1 MDQVLELK
9 FKSESGKVITISLDS
24 PREDLTD
31 TGVKETMTG
40 IIGQNALVAPNDE
53 AVVGIDSARI
63 VTKTIQ
69 EFLVA

>member
-1 MDQVLELK
+1 
-9 FKSESGKVITISLDS
+9 
-24 PREDLTD
+24 LTD